1 MHHDFIDRY
10 SRTASPVHRLSSGLK
25 VTLSL
30 MLILLVVLSPVKYVY
45 LFVTI
50 VILLLTVIL
59 ISKIPLTFFLK
70 RLLLF
75 EPFIL
80 TIAILTLL
88 QPNGVVIFTSILVKS
103 TLSLVTVVLLSNTTP
118 FSELLNVLRKAHM
131 PPLFIT
137 LLALMYRYLFIL
149 IDEIEHMKVAR
160 TSRTFTK
167 KGSRRWSFIALILGQ
182 LFIRT
187 TERAERIYSAMC
199 ARGWK

>member
-10 SRTASPVHRLSSGLK
+10 SRADSPVHRLSSGLK

-30 MLILLVVLSPVKYVY
+30 TLILIVVLSPVKYVY

-59 ISKIPLTFFLK
+59 RSKIPLTFFLK

-118 FSELLNVLRKAHM
+118 FSELLNVLRKAYV

-167 KGSRRWSFIALILGQ
+167 KGTRKWSFLTLILGQ

>member
-10 SRTASPVHRLSSGLK
+10 SRKDSPIHRLSSGLK
-25 VTLSL
+25 VTISF
-30 MLILLVVLSPVKYVY
+30 MLILIVVLSPVKYVH
-45 LFVTI
+45 LFITI
-50 VILLLTVIL
+50 AILLFSI
-59 ISKIPLTFFLK
+59 IFKSKIPFTFFLK

-103 TLSLVTVVLLSNTTP
+103 TLSLVTVILLSNTTP
-118 FSELLNVLRKAHM
+118 FSELLNVLRKAHV

-149 IDEIEHMKVAR
+149 LDEIEHMKVAR

-167 KGSRRWSFIALILGQ
+167 KSSRRWSFLTLILGQ

>member
-1 MHHDFIDRY
+1 MHYDFIDRY
-10 SRTASPVHRLSSGLK
+10 SRIDSPVHSLSSGLK
-25 VTLSL
+25 VTIS
-30 MLILLVVLSPVKYVY
+30 LILILIVVLSPVKYVY
-45 LFVTI
+45 LFVTV
-50 VILLLTVIL
+50 VILLLTIIL

-70 RLLLF
+70 KLLLF

-118 FSELLNVLRKAHM
+118 FSELLNVLRKAHVA
-131 PPLFIT
+131 PLFIT

-167 KGSRRWSFIALILGQ
+167 KSSRKWSFLTLILGQ